1 MGAYYYLVAQLP
13 GLVYGQEPPMSSAR
27 FRDLARTQLSA
38 GDAALLS
45 LLSLDPQSGA
55 GLPGAGQSGSGP
67 LGGQPG
73 AGSPSYA
80 EAEAPSG
87 SGFIDAWRDWE
98 RALRLNLARLRA
110 SRLKRDG
117 AAPVDP
123 PADPADAANVAH
135 GALTA
140 AENPLEAEILLDRA
154 RWNAIERFQGIPPF
168 SRNAVYAYLLKL
180 LILERRASFK
190 AETGFAEYKSLYASI
205 LEHARQGAGEST

>member
-1 MGAYYYLVAQLP
+1 MGAYYFLVAQLP
-13 GLVYGQEPPMSSAR
+13 SLVYGQVPPMSSSR
-27 FRDLARTQLSA
+27 FRDLAQAQLSA
-38 GDAALLS
+38 GDAALLA
-45 LLSLDPQSGA
+45 LLSLDPQ
-55 GLPGAGQSGSGP
+55 PKSGS
-67 LGGQPG
+67 GQPG

-80 EAEAPSG
+80 ETEAPSG

-123 PADPADAANVAH
+123 PADPADAASAAH
-135 GALTA
+135 AALAA

-154 RWNAIERFQGIPPF
+154 RWNAIERFQGIPAF

-190 AETGFAEYKSLYASI
+190 AETGFAEYKSLYATI
-205 LEHARQGAGEST
+205 LEHARPGAGEST